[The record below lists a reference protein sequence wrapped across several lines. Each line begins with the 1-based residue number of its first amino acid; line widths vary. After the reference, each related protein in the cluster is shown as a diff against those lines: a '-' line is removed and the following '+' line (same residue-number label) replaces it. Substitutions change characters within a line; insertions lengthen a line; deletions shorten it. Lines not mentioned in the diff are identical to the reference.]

1 MCIWIKEE
9 LCACV
14 SYMLLHVYILHVFFF
29 KLIHACTSHIH
40 TKYKFKEL
48 YTVNVLYGIRR
59 VRNLAEN
66 SFTLR

>member
-1 MCIWIKEE
+1 MYMDKGRALCMCFI
-9 LCACV
+9 
-14 SYMLLHVYILHVFFF
+14 HVITCIYITCNFFF
-29 KLIHACTSHIH
+29 LKHACTSHIH

-59 VRNLAEN
+59 LRNLAEN